1 MPDTLTSPAR
11 AYAADSPLAH
21 LLDMAQAFDAPDA
34 DEQREDAVTTA
45 AHHVYTAYPDTL
57 ATVVDALDWQGHPAL
72 PGTGTGA
79 GPFEPSAVAW
89 LDGGL
94 WLHHTLRISED
105 DGARDVLTLIV
116 PCTCGHGYTDIVLD
130 TEDVLMELL
139 AELRPT
145 HGLSLHD
152 DRTPGWRSVQSLPP
166 LGGHRGLPE

>member
-11 AYAADSPLAH
+11 PYAADSPLAH
-21 LLDMAQAFDAPDA
+21 LLDMAQALGAPDA

-57 ATVVDALDWQGHPAL
+57 AAVVDALDWQGHPAL
-72 PGTGTGA
+72 RDTSA
-79 GPFEPSAVAW
+79 GSFEPSAVAW

-94 WLHHTLRISED
+94 WLHHTLRTTEA
-105 DGARDVLTLIV
+105 DGASDVLTLIV

-130 TEDVLMELL
+130 TEDVLLELL

-145 HGLSLHD
+145 HGQSPHD
-152 DRTPGWRSVQSLPP
+152 DGAPDCHSVRPVP
-166 LGGHRGLPE
+166 LLNGRR